1 MNEKMLLIIALVCIV
16 IGLPL
21 LYIASKF
28 VSSDDPRVLTE
39 LTGVVERVSAK
50 DKVTI
55 ISVKPL
61 TEIPVI
67 TFDKLNAKKGEKI
80 TVKGQLKSYNGK
92 LEFVADELT

>member
-1 MNEKMLLIIALVCIV
+1 MNERMLLLTALACILF
-16 IGLPL
+16 GLPL

-39 LTGVVERVSAK
+39 LVGVVERVSAK
-50 DKVTI
+50 EKVTI
-55 ISVKPL
+55 ISVKPIA
-61 TEIPVI
+61 TIPVVS
-67 TFDKLNAKKGEKI
+67 FDDLNVKKGEKI